1 MHAILADRMEC
12 GSSNSVVPLFQLYS
26 FLIRNSPFGLK
37 GPFSENAPT
46 PREEQPGP
54 EQNTN

>member
-1 MHAILADRMEC
+1 MWQKKKK
-12 GSSNSVVPLFQLYS
+12 VPLFQLYS

-54 EQNTN
+54 E